1 MWRNRRFRS
10 LLGLLGISLIAGSLV
25 GVPGALPYLKRHRAL
40 VKSGRAWL
48 RGAHFVGDE
57 GVVLQPRT
65 NLCGAAALKAVLSAH
80 DIESEI
86 PDLAERLR
94 TTPAGTS
101 LLDLRLV
108 ATEEGLPGRSWV
120 LDAEDLSRIPLPAIA
135 FVYGDHF
142 VVIRT
147 FVEADL
153 LEVDDPSLGR
163 LRWPVASFSKA
174 WSGETLVFD
183 PNWSP
188 T

>member
-10 LLGLLGISLIAGSLV
+10 LLGLMVISLMAGLLV
-25 GVPGALPYLKRHRAL
+25 AGPGALPYLQRHRSL
-40 VKSGRAWL
+40 VKSARAWY
-48 RGAHFVGDE
+48 RGARFVGDE

-80 DIESEI
+80 NIESEI

-94 TTPAGTS
+94 TTALGTS

-108 ATEEGLPGRSWV
+108 ATEEGLPGRSWM
-120 LDAEDLSRIPLPAIA
+120 LDAADLSRIPLPAIA

-147 FVEADL
+147 IVEPDV

-163 LRWPVASFSKA
+163 LRWPVPSFSKA

-183 PNWSP
+183 PMWSP